1 MAHKTNDQFNFKN
14 PAVYKIV
21 IKGEIDK
28 SWSDNLLGMQVEV
41 RKREGNIAF
50 TSLVGEI
57 RDQSA
62 LSGLLNNLYEMQ
74 MTVLSVNMLSDTN
87 KDE

>member
-1 MAHKTNDQFNFKN
+1 MKDITKKHFNFKK

-21 IKGEIDK
+21 VGGEIDK
-28 SWSDNLLGMQVEV
+28 VSSDNFSGMQVEV
-41 RKREGNIAF
+41 QKREGNIAF

-62 LSGLLNNLYEMQ
+62 LAGILNNLYEMQ
-74 MTVLSVNMLSDTN
+74 MTVISVNMLS
-87 KDE
+87 ELRE

>member
-1 MAHKTNDQFNFKN
+1 MKTKTNDQFNFKN

-21 IKGEIDK
+21 IKGAFDK
-28 SWSDNLLGMQVEV
+28 NWSDNLFGMQVEV
-41 RKREGNIAF
+41 RKGEGNITF

-74 MTVLSVNMLSDTN
+74 MTVISVNMLSDNN